1 MHVVT
6 FTVMVFFTTLAATL
20 AALAAL
26 ALAAPAALALAA
38 PAALAAIAALVD
50 VDDVATTAVHLLLI
64 PDVPLGLR
72 ALL

>member
-26 ALAAPAALALAA
+26 A
-38 PAALAAIAALVD
+38 ALVD

-64 PDVPLGLR
+64 PDVPLELR